1 MDKKVVHFDKEEFLT
16 YRNNASNDRRED
28 FVKDCLFDLGDFY
41 KTNLHIVDFD
51 VHKSDRLVVAHIR
64 RVGNQKVLGL
74 GIYEFKENEV
84 FNEWVG
90 KCMALKEALDKGS
103 TKNINHPQPE
113 ILDYDME
120 VQFFGEDGTL
130 EKQGVV
136 DGIFSDDHPIV
147 LGDGY
152 KNYTNDGHPVAYPT
166 KYKIVDDT
174 SILSKDDMGM
184 CGFKKKEDGYVY
196 IGSGYAKLVLQKVL
210 GEPILSIFEPMLDSE
225 K

>member
-1 MDKKVVHFDKEEFLT
+1 MYRKVIPFDKGEFLT
-16 YRNNASNDRRED
+16 YRNNASNDQRED
-28 FVKDCLFDLGDFY
+28 FIKDCLFDLGDFY
-41 KTNLHIVDFD
+41 EINSNVVDFD
-51 VHKSDRLVVAHIR
+51 VHKNDRLVVAHVRRKGSQKIR
-64 RVGNQKVLGL
+64 SL

-103 TKNINHPQPE
+103 TKNIKHPQPE
-113 ILDYDME
+113 ILDYDVE

-152 KNYTNDGHPVAYPT
+152 KNYTNDGHSVAYPT

-174 SILSKDDMGM
+174 SILSKDDMGL
-184 CGFKKKEDGYVY
+184 CGFKKTEDGY
-196 IGSGYAKLVLQKVL
+196 IYAGIRYAEFVLRKVL
-210 GEPILSIFEPMLDSE
+210 GEPILAMFDLD
-225 K
+225 